1 MHDISPYRAIGVF
14 TPLCATLDYVATR
27 NITFHLP
34 DDLLRDAKVY
44 AAQHDTSVNALVK
57 ELLEEK
63 LGKQARYR
71 AATLRILELAKQGP
85 YFTTDPGTIRREDIY
100 DRQH

>member
-1 MHDISPYRAIGVF
+1 
-14 TPLCATLDYVATR
+14 VATR

-34 DDLLRDAKVY
+34 DDLLREAKVY

-57 ELLEEK
+57 ALLEEK

-71 AATLRILELAKQGP
+71 AAALRLLELAQNGP
-85 YFTTDPGTIRREDIY
+85 YFTADPSTIRREDIY
-100 DRQH
+100 DRFDRW